1 MGNNLYNNIALRAL
15 NQTKTLNPIVYLCIR
30 CFFENFSKKYG
41 DINLLEEYI
50 KRKLYVRK
58 SWSIKEN
65 KLYKEKENDELV
77 YRDILSLSAFGVIC
91 ESYLMRKIVDNECF
105 ENKDY
110 VYSYSTFAHKT

>member
-65 KLYKEKENDELV
+65 KLLHDGLCCLRVKFVSVFVFVFVFIIYMMLV
-77 YRDILSLSAFGVIC
+77 
-91 ESYLMRKIVDNECF
+91 
-105 ENKDY
+105 
-110 VYSYSTFAHKT
+110 